1 MDLEIEG
8 VRVDVTAE
16 WRADIEDRVAG
27 LHPGHDITH
36 VRVRLTKHDTRKPD
50 DAHDVLVVVQIPG
63 HTITAEKHHDSFEE
77 AIHDTFD
84 ALALELDKIR
94 EKRASHTIDV
104 GTPPERG
111 VVTKLFPDEDYGFI
125 AIEDGTEVYFHKNA
139 VRDME
144 FEELDGMEV
153 SLNVEPGEKGL
164 QATVVQPVPPEAHY
178 IDKNTAAA

>member
-1 MDLEIEG
+1 MDVEIEG
-8 VRVDVTAE
+8 VRVEVAAE
-16 WRADIEDRVAG
+16 WRADIEARVAD

-63 HTITAEKHHDSFEE
+63 HTITAEKHHDTFEE
-77 AIHDTFD
+77 AIHNAFD
-84 ALALELDKIR
+84 ALALELEKIR

-104 GTPPERG
+104 TAPPERG
-111 VVTKLFPDEDYGFI
+111 VVTKVFPDENYGFI
-125 AIEDGTEVYFHKNA
+125 AIDDGTEVYFHRNA
-139 VRDME
+139 VRDLE
-144 FEELDGMEV
+144 FENLDGMEV
-153 SLNVEPGEKGL
+153 SLNVEPGDKGL